1 MVCQKPKKVHRAVA
15 ILMRNYSQANSSE
28 ERKQYLEE
36 LADEY
41 DVDVETVFVLA
52 DILGPN
58 EDHDGLI
65 TSLEDFTQSIF

>member
-15 ILMRNYSQANSSE
+15 ILMQNNSQTNSSE

-36 LADEY
+36 LADEF
-41 DVDVETVFVLA
+41 DVDVETVFALA
-52 DILGPN
+52 DLLGPN

-65 TSLEDFTQSIF
+65 NSLEDFTQSIF